1 MLKEKILKD
10 MEFELKLKVA
20 PILNHFYEV
29 NDVRSHEE
37 LMYRKGGVKHK
48 AIVDA
53 YKRGRNALVEYVETT
68 DKPLSEITKEE
79 MMVVF
84 ENGIKG

>member
-1 MLKEKILKD
+1 
-10 MEFELKLKVA
+10 MEYDVKLKVA

-37 LMYRKGGVKHK
+37 FMYRKGGARSK

-53 YKRGRNALVEYVETT
+53 YKRGRNALVEYVENTS
-68 DKPLSEITKEE
+68 KPLSEITKEE
-79 MMVVF
+79 MMEVF
-84 ENGIKG
+84 EKGMKE